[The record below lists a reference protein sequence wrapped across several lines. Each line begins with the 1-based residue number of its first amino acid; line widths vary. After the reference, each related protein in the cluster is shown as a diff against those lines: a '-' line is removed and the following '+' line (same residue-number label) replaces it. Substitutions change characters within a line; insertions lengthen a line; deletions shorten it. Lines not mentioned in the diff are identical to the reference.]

1 MPQYRALQMGF
12 FNGCTYGPREKENRR
27 IVTTSEPLKPVPS
40 WLELITEDK
49 PKGGRKGGR
58 KGGKK
63 DGEVAGDAPPAPEAT
78 GATAGTEPVSFIS
91 DGDTKTDE
99 PETL

>member
-1 MPQYRALQMGF
+1 MPQYRAKQFGF
-12 FNGCTYGPREKENRR
+12 FGGCTYGPNEKEGRR
-27 IVTTSEPLKPVPS
+27 IVTTSEPLKKVPS

-49 PKGGRKGGR
+49 PKGGR

-63 DGEVAGDAPPAPEAT
+63 DGEVAGDAPPAPEA
-78 GATAGTEPVSFIS
+78 AGTDPVSFIS
-91 DGDTKTDE
+91 DADTKTDE